1 MSEWTDRR
9 LIDHEEMLLLWPESL
24 RRNSLEASAIK
35 SPDRKAHPMMQTGY
49 SHAIVCTFDILG
61 TEFDRLGMNPT
72 SQEPK
77 PKFFRNDIEW
87 TIQTVKDDRPVDPIV
102 QFDAARKQ

>member
-1 MSEWTDRR
+1 MSDWTDRR
-9 LIDHEEMLLLWPESL
+9 LTDHAEMLSLWPESL
-24 RRNSLEASAIK
+24 RRKNLEASAIK

-49 SHAIVCTFDILG
+49 SSAIVCTFDILG